1 MIQQVA
7 ASAVDTLPL
16 SFIVFWKQTQSFF
29 FACIISC
36 GRGSAR
42 LNALVDVLLSSAVQV
57 GICSKLH
64 LAYSQDLTHPCSIT
78 KLEVRGW
85 CDDPRIQG
93 DNVPESPLMLRR
105 VIMFQCTGH
114 LPTQRKLLNLN
125 WFQQVRVPDKVPL
138 PAEATEEPAKL
149 KEEAGRDRYQRWRQL
164 VIRSNNPFMWALY
177 LNLQVYKFCAFSP
190 ETYDT
195 KRQKFYISWRSLYF
209 LYIHTWKSSKR
220 SMKGVSFA

>member
-1 MIQQVA
+1 MYH
-7 ASAVDTLPL
+7 
-16 SFIVFWKQTQSFF
+16 FF
-29 FACIISC
+29 VHK
-36 GRGSAR
+36 GSAR

-149 KEEAGRDRYQRWRQL
+149 KEEAGRDRYQR
-164 VIRSNNPFMWALY
+164 
-177 LNLQVYKFCAFSP
+177 
-190 ETYDT
+190 
-195 KRQKFYISWRSLYF
+195 
-209 LYIHTWKSSKR
+209 
-220 SMKGVSFA
+220 